1 MFLYKV
7 LSFANLHGLHSEDL
21 SHEDVMCRVEE
32 YQGVTWH
39 TKCGK
44 LLLLQWL
51 VAGLV
56 FCATLELS

>member
-1 MFLYKV
+1 MYEV
-7 LSFANLHGLHSEDL
+7 LSFAKLHVLHSEDL

-44 LLLLQWL
+44 L
-51 VAGLV
+51 
-56 FCATLELS
+56 